1 MNVDEEILQIEKELK
16 ELELANDS
24 SNTNAPEG
32 KPAIEIQQD
41 KKDDVNTSKDKQE
54 QPQVKKE
61 EWKDGY
67 LEYEVKNKESERV
80 SYNEDEIEIIEED
93 V

>member
-24 SNTNAPEG
+24 TNTQ
-32 KPAIEIQQD
+32 KPSPVKDEE